1 MGQKIHPF
9 SLRLGIIKD
18 WKSRWFDLKTF
29 PVYLR
34 EDYIIRKLLE
44 KKLDKMG
51 LESVEIERV
60 SGVISI
66 IIKTSRPG
74 LIIGRGGGGVEDLK
88 KMLVKALNKTR
99 KEILTSPSATNRHKE
114 AAAKHPELKIQIEEI
129 KKPESQPKIIANNIA
144 EQLEKRIPFR
154 RVVKQSLEKVMSQ
167 KEVEGV
173 KIKVSGR
180 LDGSEIA
187 RDEKFH
193 KGKIPL
199 ATLRAN
205 IDYAQATAF
214 CTYGTVGIKVWIYK
228 GEVFNKS

>member
-18 WKSRWFDLKTF
+18 WKSRWFDLKIL

-34 EDYIIRKLLE
+34 EDYVIRTLLE

-60 SGVISI
+60 SGVITI

-88 KMLVKALNKTR
+88 KILVKALNKVR
-99 KEILTSPSATNRHKE
+99 KEIMTLPSAINRHRE
-114 AAAKHPELKIQIEEI
+114 AAAKIPELKIQIEEI

-154 RVVKQSLEKVMSQ
+154 RAVKQTLEKVMSQ
-167 KEVEGV
+167 KDVEGV

-199 ATLRAN
+199 ATLRAD